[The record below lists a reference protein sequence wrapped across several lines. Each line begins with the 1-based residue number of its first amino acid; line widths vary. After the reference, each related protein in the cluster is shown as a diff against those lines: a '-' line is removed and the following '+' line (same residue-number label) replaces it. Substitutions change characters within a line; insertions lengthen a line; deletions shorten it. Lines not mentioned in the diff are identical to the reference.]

1 MIFLILLQ
9 VRRHGRLGLHGCNI
23 YKNKVF
29 FLKKKLVTF
38 GTDES
43 FVRLCMYLSNCRE
56 YLDLNKKK
64 KIKPSTSSK
73 KEYEFM
79 KACSC
84 KACSCKDMMI
94 AVLTIY
100 SFGLFG
106 DKKKIKMTTYHYKKI
121 SYKFWV
127 LRFYMTI
134 DDNIINLQ
142 KICMAILI

>member
-1 MIFLILLQ
+1 
-9 VRRHGRLGLHGCNI
+9 
-23 YKNKVF
+23 
-29 FLKKKLVTF
+29 VTF

-94 AVLTIY
+94 TVLTIY

-106 DKKKIKMTTYHYKKI
+106 DKKRSKWQHITIKKYLI
-121 SYKFWV
+121 SSGFWDSIWLSMITSSISRRYVWLSSFNECMHV
-127 LRFYMTI
+127 LPS
-134 DDNIINLQ
+134 
-142 KICMAILI
+142 

>member
-1 MIFLILLQ
+1 
-9 VRRHGRLGLHGCNI
+9 
-23 YKNKVF
+23 
-29 FLKKKLVTF
+29 VTF

-84 KACSCKDMMI
+84 KACSCNDMMI

-134 DDNIINLQ
+134 DDNIINL
-142 KICMAILI
+142 

>member
-1 MIFLILLQ
+1 MVVTSTKI
-9 VRRHGRLGLHGCNI
+9 RC
-23 YKNKVF
+23 F
-29 FLKKKLVTF
+29 FFKKKLVTF

-43 FVRLCMYLSNCRE
+43 LVRLCMYLSNCRE

-106 DKKKIKMTTYHYKKI
+106 DKKKIKMTTYHYKKYLI
-121 SYKFWV
+121 SSGFWDSIWLSMITSSISRGYVWLSSFNACMHV
-127 LRFYMTI
+127 LPS
-134 DDNIINLQ
+134 
-142 KICMAILI
+142 